1 MKVLVITNDIS
12 QGGGEKLL
20 ASSLP
25 IFKKKGVDISLLL
38 LNAKGSVPAFL
49 SEIRSS
55 GITIHDLGIN
65 SFYNPLCAW
74 EIRKFLQANAFD
86 IVHVHLFPA
95 LYWGGLAVS
104 LLNVKPVL
112 IFTEHSN
119 HNKRR
124 DRKYLQKI
132 EQAAYSPYA
141 AIIAITDSVNEKL
154 SDWTGQGS
162 KIETINNGV
171 DLTTIANAPKLD
183 RAALCAQLNI
193 PTNAKLMLMAASFR
207 YPKDQGAVIKACAIL
222 GNGYHLL
229 LAGEGELKEKTQT
242 LAVESGVNDQIH
254 YLGFRTDISSLMKT
268 VDLNILSS
276 AYEGMSGVT
285 LESLASGVPFLG
297 SDVAGIREIVP
308 DNSFLFAPGNEKD
321 LAAKIESIFQSSD
334 VPGKMAQ
341 KATAFV
347 KKFDMEYMVD
357 KYIRLYEKTM
367 SS

>member
-25 IFKKKGVDISLLL
+25 IFKKKGVDIALLL

-49 SEIRSS
+49 SDIQNS
-55 GITIHDLGIN
+55 GIVIHDLSIDN
-65 SFYNPLCAW
+65 FYNPLCAW
-74 EIRKFLQANAFD
+74 EIRKFLEANSYD
-86 IVHVHLFPA
+86 VVHVHLFPA
-95 LYWGGLAVS
+95 LYWASLAVS
-104 LLNVKPVL
+104 FMKVKPVL

-124 DRKYLQKI
+124 NKKYLQKI
-132 EQAAYSPYA
+132 EQAAYRPYS
-141 AIIAITDSVNEKL
+141 AIIAITDSVKEKL
-154 SDWTGQGS
+154 TQWINQST
-162 KIETINNGV
+162 KIQTINNGV

-183 RAALCAQLNI
+183 RSALCAQLSI
-193 PTNAKLMLMAASFR
+193 PPNAKLMLMAASFR

-222 GNGYHLL
+222 GEGYHIL
-229 LAGEGELKEKTQT
+229 LAGEGELKEKTQA
-242 LAVESGVNDQIH
+242 LAVESDVKNQVH

-285 LESLASGVPFLG
+285 LESLAAAVPFLG
-297 SDVAGIREIVP
+297 SDVAGISEIVP
-308 DNSFLFAPGNEKD
+308 GKSFLFDPGNEHD
-321 LAAKIESIFQSSD
+321 LAGKIASILQNPDLSRS
-334 VPGKMAQ
+334 MITE
-341 KATAFV
+341 ATAFV

-357 KYIRLYEKTM
+357 KYIQLYEM
-367 SS
+367 LLNR